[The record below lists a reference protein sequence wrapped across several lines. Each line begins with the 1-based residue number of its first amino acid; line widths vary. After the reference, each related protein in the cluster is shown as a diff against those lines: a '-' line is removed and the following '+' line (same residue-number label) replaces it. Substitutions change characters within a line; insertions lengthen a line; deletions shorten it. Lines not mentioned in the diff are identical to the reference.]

1 MHDDDFRPRLGKVR
15 ADGQKAIKSFRNRVL
30 RAAGLA
36 GGLAKRGG
44 RFHGSRIGRGAG
56 IGRVLA
62 GRDRWAGWRTR
73 RVVVKARL
81 VKLAGR
87 NLKGA
92 QLHLRYIQRDGVTR
106 DGQPGQL
113 YSADIDR
120 ADGKAFLERSS
131 GDRHQFRFI
140 VAAEDAAA
148 YEDLKDFTRRLMRQM
163 EQDLGTRLDWV
174 AVDHFNTGHP
184 HSHVILRGRDDRGED
199 LIIAREYIA
208 KGLRERAQEIVTLDL
223 GSRTDLE
230 IEDRMRQEVEQE
242 RFTSL
247 DRGLL
252 REVADSRMI
261 SIGMLQDDAH
271 MRFRQSLKA
280 GRLQMLKRLG
290 LAKEIQPGLWHL
302 AEDME
307 SILRRMGER
316 SDIIKTMHRVMTE
329 KGIGRAAS
337 DYAIY
342 DPADRQSRPVIGRV
356 LQLGLSD
363 EVNDRHFMIV
373 DGVDGRSHYVEIGKL
388 ERQEPMAESNIV
400 SVTPRS
406 IGPRQADRV
415 VAEIAAAHDGRYSME
430 IHRRHDPGARPS
442 YIDSHIR
449 RLEALRRVTDAVA
462 RETDGTW
469 TIPSDHLEKASAYEA
484 GRVKDSPVE
493 VKILSSLPLERLVDM
508 DADTWLDRGL
518 IEGAPPS
525 IRGSG
530 FGKTVQD
537 ALQQRRQWLIAEGLA
552 EEQAGQVMYHAG
564 LLNILRR
571 RELTRLAGQL
581 SKELGLAY
589 VEASHGQ
596 RVEGV
601 YRRSVALASGRMAV
615 ITKAREFTLVPWRP
629 VLERQLDKSVAG
641 TLQGD
646 QISWTIG
653 RRGPSIG

>member
-261 SIGMLQDDAH
+261 SIGLPQVDTH
-271 MRFRQSLKA
+271 MRFRQSLRA
-280 GRLQMLKRLG
+280 GRLQMLKRLA
-290 LAKEIQPGLWHL
+290 LAEEVQPGIWRLNDDL
-302 AEDME
+302 ET
-307 SILRRMGER
+307 ILRRMGER
-316 SDIIKTMHRVMTE
+316 GDIIKTMHRVMVE
-329 KGIGRAAS
+329 KGIGHAAT

-342 DPADRQSRPVIGRV
+342 DPATSKTRPVIGRV
-356 LQLGLSD
+356 LRLGLSD
-363 EVNDRHFMIV
+363 EIHDQHFMIV
-373 DGVDGRSHYVEIGKL
+373 DGIDGRSHYVEIGKL
-388 ERQEPMAESNIV
+388 ERQEPVAEDNIV
-400 SVTPRS
+400 AVAARS
-406 IGPRQADRV
+406 TAPRQADRV
-415 VAEIAAAHDGRYSME
+415 VAEIAAAHDGRYSLE
-430 IHRRHDPGARPS
+430 IHRRHDPGARQA
-442 YIDSHIR
+442 YIESHIR
-449 RLEALRRVTDAVA
+449 RLEALRRATGAVV
-462 RETDGTW
+462 READGTW
-469 TIPSDHLEKASAYEA
+469 IVGADHLEKVTAYEA
-484 GRVKDSPVE
+484 NRAKENPIE
-493 VKILSSLPLERLVDM
+493 VKILSSLPLEKLVNI
-508 DADTWLDRGL
+508 DADTWLDRNL
-518 IEGAPPS
+518 VEVAPPS
-525 IRGSG
+525 IHGNG

-537 ALQQRRQWLIAEGLA
+537 ALQRRRQWLIAQGLA
-552 EEQAGQVMYHAG
+552 KEQAGQVAYRAG
-564 LLNILRR
+564 LLNVLRR
-571 RELTRLAGQL
+571 RELARVAGQL

-601 YRRSVALASGRMAV
+601 YRRSVALASGRMV
-615 ITKAREFTLVPWRP
+615 VVTKAREFTLVPWRP
-629 VLERQLDKSVAG
+629 MLERQLGKSVAG
-641 TLQGD
+641 VLQGD
-646 QISWTIG
+646 QISWSLG
-653 RRGPSIG
+653 RRGRSIG